1 MPRFAESSPV
11 ETLEA
16 KDLQHL
22 LHPVTYYR
30 SYQANGAKVA
40 ATASNVYVWDTR
52 GKQYL
57 DGVAGLWCTAIG
69 YGDKEL
75 ARVAKEQ
82 IEKLSFSPLFFRRSN
97 EPSILLAE
105 KLKSMMPF
113 DAGRVFFGLSGSD
126 ANDTQMKLM
135 WYYHNAISKPS
146 RRKIIARKGAYHGL
160 TIGSASLTG
169 LPAFHK
175 AFNLPLPDVLHTESP
190 HYYRS
195 ARESESE
202 AQFLERIIS
211 SLEDLIIREGP
222 ETIAAFIAE
231 PITGAGGVVVPPEG
245 YYPRIQ
251 AVLDRYGIFFID
263 DEVICGFGRTGKLFG
278 SQTMDIKPTTMSV
291 AKAMSSA
298 YLPISAVLVPEFMHE
313 PIVEASNRIGVFGHG
328 FTYSGHPVCAAVAL
342 RNLELMEERGVF
354 GHAAA
359 VSIPFQER
367 MNSLT
372 DHPLIGET
380 RGKGLLGAVE
390 IVQDKASKAAYPVES
405 GVGVYCMA
413 RCEANGLLLRPL
425 GDSLAISP
433 PLVITETQVNELFD
447 KLEKSL
453 NETLDWTVRRSA

>member
-1 MPRFAESSPV
+1 MVGLHSPAAS

-16 KDLQHL
+16 KDLKHL

-30 SYQANGAKVA
+30 SYQENGAKVA
-40 ATASNVYVWDTR
+40 ERAEGVYLWDTKGR
-52 GKQYL
+52 QYL

-82 IEKLSFSPLFFRRSN
+82 IEKLSYSPLFFGRSN

-113 DAGRVFFGLSGSD
+113 DASRVFFGLSGSD

-135 WYYHNAISKPS
+135 WYYHNAIGKPE
-146 RRKIIARKGAYHGL
+146 RKKIIARNGSYHGL
-160 TIGSASLTG
+160 TVGSGSLTG

-175 AFNLPLPDVLHTESP
+175 AFDLPLQGVLHTDSP
-190 HYYRS
+190 HYYRG
-195 ARESESE
+195 ALDGESE
-202 AQFLERIIS
+202 AQFVERIVS
-211 SLEDLIIREGP
+211 SLENLIIREGP

-231 PITGAGGVVVPPEG
+231 PITGAGGVVVPPDG
-245 YYPRIQ
+245 YYEQIQ

-278 SQTMDIKPTTMSV
+278 AQTMNIRPTTMSI
-291 AKAMSSA
+291 AKAVSSA
-298 YLPISAVLVPEFMHE
+298 YLPLSAVIIPEFMYE
-313 PIVEASNRIGVFGHG
+313 QIVEASNEIGVFGHG

-354 GHAAA
+354 QHAAQMG
-359 VSIPFQER
+359 VPFQDR
-367 MNSLT
+367 LHALS

-390 IVQDKASKAAYPVES
+390 IVQDKANRTAYPAAS

-433 PLVITETQVNELFD
+433 PLVITEAQVHELFD
-447 KLEKSL
+447 KLETSL
-453 NETLDWTVRRSA
+453 DETLDWTVGKNL